1 LELRPAIFVLGPSA
15 RELGNRIAS
24 HLEGTVIETDDLR
37 SRLQRAFRE
46 GRPIIGLCAAGIL
59 IRLLAPL
66 LTDKSAE
73 PPVVALAEDGSVA
86 VPLLGG
92 HRGANDLAR
101 RIADFTQGSA
111 AITTASDL
119 RFGAS
124 LDHPQGYVL
133 SNPEHLKSFLAKLV
147 AGEKIRL
154 KGVAPWASALP
165 QAAEAR
171 LSLVATEYATPGNEC
186 TLVYHPHTLALGVGC
201 ERNAPP
207 HELLSNVIET
217 LKARGLARPA
227 IACIASIDLKADEPA
242 VLELA
247 QHLGV
252 PLRFF
257 SSLEL
262 NEETPRLRNPSETV
276 LREVGCPGVAEAAAL
291 RAAGGDAELIV
302 EKSTRGRT
310 TCAVARAS
318 HPIDARS
325 IGRPRGSLSV
335 VGVGPGSAGWRSP
348 AAEAALGKATDW
360 VGYGLYLDLIADLHS
375 GQCQHRF
382 GLGDEE
388 LRALHALKLAGEGRD
403 VALVCSGDA
412 GIYAMAALV
421 FELLDPCSGAALAD
435 ASRRIAVEVIPGI
448 SAFQAAAAR
457 AGAVIGHDFCAISL
471 SDLLT
476 PWQVIEQ
483 RLQAAAE
490 GDFVVAL
497 YNPRSMK
504 RTDHLERAMAVLK
517 PHRPPGTPVIVASN
531 LGRAQEK
538 LRISELG
545 RFDPSDVDML
555 TIVIVGSVSSRV
567 FTRGEG
573 SMIAYTP
580 RGYSAKRT
588 LNS

>member
-1 LELRPAIFVLGPSA
+1 LELRPAIFVLGPST

-24 HLEGTVIETDDLR
+24 HLGGTVIETDDLR
-37 SRLQRAFRE
+37 SRLQGAFRE
-46 GRPIIGLCAAGIL
+46 GRPIIGLCASGIL

-66 LTDKSAE
+66 LADKSAE
-73 PPVVALAEDGSVA
+73 PPVIALAEDGSVA

-101 RIADFTQGSA
+101 RVADFTRGTA

-119 RFGAS
+119 RFGVS
-124 LDHPQGYVL
+124 LDDPEGYVL
-133 SNPEHLKSFLAKLV
+133 SNPEHLKSFLAKLI

-165 QAAEAR
+165 QATDAR
-171 LSLVATEYATPGNEC
+171 LSLVATEYAAPGNEC
-186 TLVYHPHTLALGVGC
+186 TLVYHPQTLALGVGC

-207 HELLSNVIET
+207 HELLGTVTEA
-217 LKARGLARPA
+217 LKAQGLARQA

-247 QHLGV
+247 KHLGV

-291 RAAGGDAELIV
+291 RAAGSDSELIV
-302 EKSTRGRT
+302 EKTTRGRT
-310 TCAVARAS
+310 TCAIARTCR
-318 HPIDARS
+318 PIEAGS
-325 IGRPRGSLSV
+325 VGRPRGSLSV
-335 VGVGPGSAGWRSP
+335 VGVGPGSTSWRSP
-348 AAEAALGKATDW
+348 AAEAALGRATDW

-375 GQCQHRF
+375 RQCEHRF
-382 GLGDEE
+382 GLGEEE
-388 LRALHALKLAGEGRD
+388 LRASHALKLAGEGRD

-476 PWQVIEQ
+476 PWDIIEQ
-483 RLQAAAE
+483 RLQAAAQ

-517 PHRPPGTPVIVASN
+517 RYRPSQTPVVVASN
-531 LGRAQEK
+531 LGRSEEK
-538 LRISELG
+538 LRVSELG

-555 TIVIVGSVSSRV
+555 TIVMVGSASSRI
-567 FTRGEG
+567 FIRGDG
-573 SMIAYTP
+573 SKIAYTP
-580 RGYSAKRT
+580 RGYSAKRIS
-588 LNS
+588 NP